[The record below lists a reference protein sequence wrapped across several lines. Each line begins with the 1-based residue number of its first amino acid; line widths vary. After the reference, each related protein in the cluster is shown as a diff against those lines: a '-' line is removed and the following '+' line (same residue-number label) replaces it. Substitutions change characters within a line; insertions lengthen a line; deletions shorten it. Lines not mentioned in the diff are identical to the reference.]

1 MIDHTGVTVSD
12 FEKSK
17 NFYVES
23 LRPIGYRLLLKFGT
37 AVKGQT
43 NVAGFGEPPKADF
56 WISQGTPNEPR
67 IHIAFRARTR
77 SVVDAFH
84 QAAIAAGGRDHG
96 PPGLRPSIILTIT
109 ALSFST
115 PTATTLKSCVTSR
128 NRLGL
133 RGNVATFSPYGRGP
147 T

>member
-17 NFYVES
+17 NFYLEA
-23 LRPIGYRLLLKFGT
+23 LRPIGYRLLLEFGT
-37 AVKGQT
+37 AVTGQT

-96 PPGLRPSIILTIT
+96 PPGLRPQYHSDY
-109 ALSFST
+109 
-115 PTATTLKSCVTSR
+115 
-128 NRLGL
+128 
-133 RGNVATFSPYGRGP
+133 YGAFVLDPDGHNIEVVCHEP
-147 T
+147 E